1 MARVL
6 VVDDDPIVLKS
17 IVRVLQGAGHEVCA
31 ESLGR
36 HCLESAHAQPFDA
49 ALVDYKLPEMDGLEV
64 LQHLRDIQPRCVRML
79 MTGELALPLVVAA
92 VNVGKV
98 SRVIEKPFEAN
109 ALVETISEAV
119 YSQRRMQSM
128 LQTEHSSG
136 ATQERRQ
143 LKEALDGGAFR
154 LALQPIVQAKS
165 HEVYGYEMLLRSTHP
180 VLDGPAP
187 VLAAAER
194 HGMLRELG
202 GVIVARAAEWLMRL
216 PPDTRLFL
224 NLHPQEL
231 IDSASLCTRMEVL
244 QMWSNRIVLEITE
257 RANMSKNFS
266 WESALERVKQ
276 MGFQIAV
283 DDLGSGYAALSMLA
297 ELQPHFL
304 KIDMSIVRHV
314 DTDVHKRRLVD
325 LLCHFAEATESKVV
339 AEGVE
344 TQAEAEA
351 LTESGV
357 ELLQGFYFGEP
368 QMGPKS

>member
-1 MARVL
+1 
-6 VVDDDPIVLKS
+6 
-17 IVRVLQGAGHEVCA
+17 
-31 ESLGR
+31 
-36 HCLESAHAQPFDA
+36 
-49 ALVDYKLPEMDGLEV
+49 
-64 LQHLRDIQPRCVRML
+64 
-79 MTGELALPLVVAA
+79 
-92 VNVGKV
+92 
-98 SRVIEKPFEAN
+98 
-109 ALVETISEAV
+109 
-119 YSQRRMQSM
+119 
-128 LQTEHSSG
+128 
-136 ATQERRQ
+136 
-143 LKEALDGGAFR
+143 
-154 LALQPIVQAKS
+154 
-165 HEVYGYEMLLRSTHP
+165 
-180 VLDGPAP
+180 
-187 VLAAAER
+187 
-194 HGMLRELG
+194 
-202 GVIVARAAEWLMRL
+202 
-216 PPDTRLFL
+216 
-224 NLHPQEL
+224 
-231 IDSASLCTRMEVL
+231 MEVL